1 MLMLTRNI
9 ESDKNESNVIEKM
22 GDKKL
27 DKEFDRK
34 QNKTTVKYNKRK
46 DKI

>member
-9 ESDKNESNVIEKM
+9 ESDKNESNVTVKM

-34 QNKTTVKYNKRK
+34 RNKTTVK
-46 DKI
+46 